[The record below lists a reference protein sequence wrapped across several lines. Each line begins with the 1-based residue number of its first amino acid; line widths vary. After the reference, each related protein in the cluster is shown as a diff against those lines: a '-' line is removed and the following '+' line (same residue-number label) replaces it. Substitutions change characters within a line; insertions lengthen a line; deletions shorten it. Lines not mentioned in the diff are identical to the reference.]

1 MGNRIFYRPGIGAN
15 MLYAESTL
23 QVDLVILGILS
34 LVDPRE
40 KKEGEKNP
48 ILTWDGDIYRD
59 ML

>member
-1 MGNRIFYRPGIGAN
+1 